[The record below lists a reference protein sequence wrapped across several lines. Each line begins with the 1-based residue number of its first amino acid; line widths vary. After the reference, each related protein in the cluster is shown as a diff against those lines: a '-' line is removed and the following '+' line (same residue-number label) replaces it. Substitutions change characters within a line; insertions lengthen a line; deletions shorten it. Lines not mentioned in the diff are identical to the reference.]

1 MNCRLWLSLNNVMNN
16 SNNNNEESTNYIKSF
31 IEKKKNQ
38 NKALEKMMRELNKA
52 STSKQKSEL
61 KQ

>member
-1 MNCRLWLSLNNVMNN
+1 MNN